1 MIEHEGKN
9 CSDRDEL
16 PASGGGNAGTAALEF
31 GAKKVSVRDV
41 SDARKQL
48 ASGAVPDA
56 LQLAAVED
64 LALFDNSF
72 FEISNR
78 EARAMCPEARLSLT
92 HAAKAILDAGY
103 ARSRHFGEASAVSLF
118 RRAIPTISWERRSGT
133 ALPLPEIFR
142 R

>member
-1 MIEHEGKN
+1 MKEKIAVIGM
-9 CSDRDEL
+9 SFQL
-16 PASGGGNAGTAALEF
+16 PEAETREQLHWNLVR
-31 GAKKVSVRDV
+31 KKVSVRDV

-103 ARSRHFGEASAVSLF
+103 ALSAFRGSVCGVIVSQSDSNYQL
-118 RRAIPTISWERRSGT
+118 
-133 ALPLPEIFR
+133 
-142 R
+142 